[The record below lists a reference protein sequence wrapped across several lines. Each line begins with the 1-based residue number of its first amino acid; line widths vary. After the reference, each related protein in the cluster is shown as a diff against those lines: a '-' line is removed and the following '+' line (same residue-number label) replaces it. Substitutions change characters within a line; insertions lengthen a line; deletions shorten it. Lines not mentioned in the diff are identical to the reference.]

1 MSPAGHPVESAYQN
15 PVPRG
20 AAADGPS
27 AYEVPLWR
35 SLAVFRFA
43 AVAFAVLIALRESAH
58 FDHPLGAAA
67 VLLIMAL
74 WTAFSSYEYRRR
86 GGRPAL
92 LAADLAVTCA
102 CLLSTRL
109 VVPSDDIAFTVPMVW
124 IAGPVIAWA
133 VALGRWAAGCAAL
146 VISACSVV
154 VRSGIDLTGVTE
166 AGLLLLAGTATG
178 HLVVLTAR
186 AEHRVQQAA
195 EAQASAR
202 ERTRL
207 ARGIHDSVLQV
218 LALVERRGAEIGG
231 EAAELGRLAGE
242 QGVALRA
249 LVAAEAEAE
258 PAAGGWED
266 LTGALTRTAGAAVSF
281 AAPADPVRLSA
292 PAVGEVAAAV
302 SAALDNVVRHVG
314 AEAKVWLL
322 LEDEGDHV
330 VVTVR
335 DEGPGIAPGR
345 LAEAAAAGRL
355 GVASS
360 IRGRIEDL
368 GGAVEISSIPG
379 QGTEIEMRVPRR

>member
-1 MSPAGHPVESAYQN
+1 M
-15 PVPRG
+15 
-20 AAADGPS
+20 
-27 AYEVPLWR
+27 PLWR

-43 AVAFAVLIALRESAH
+43 AVAFAALVALNESAH

-67 VLLIMAL
+67 ILLAMAL
-74 WTAFSSYEYRRR
+74 WTVFTSFEFRRR
-86 GGRPAL
+86 GGPRGVL
-92 LAADLAVTCA
+92 LVADLAITCA
-102 CLLSTRL
+102 CLLGTRL

-124 IAGPVIAWA
+124 IAGPVISWA

-178 HLVVLTAR
+178 HLVILTAR
-186 AEHRVQQAA
+186 AEQRVQQAA

-242 QGVALRA
+242 QGAALRA
-249 LVAAEAEAE
+249 LVVAEAEAAPE
-258 PAAGGWED
+258 AGGWED
-266 LTGALTRTAGAAVSF
+266 LTGALARAAGAAVSF
-281 AAPADPVRLSA
+281 AAPADPVRLPA
-292 PAVGEVAAAV
+292 PAVAEVAAAV
-302 SAALDNVVRHVG
+302 AAALDNVARHVG
-314 AEAKVWLL
+314 AEAKAWLL

-345 LAEAAAAGRL
+345 LAEAAAGGRL